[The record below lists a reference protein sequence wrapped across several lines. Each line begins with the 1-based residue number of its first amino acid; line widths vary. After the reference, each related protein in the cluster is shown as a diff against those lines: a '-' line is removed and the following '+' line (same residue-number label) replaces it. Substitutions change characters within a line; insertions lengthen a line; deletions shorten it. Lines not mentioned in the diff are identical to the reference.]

1 MATTAHKRDK
11 LNCGNCAGS
20 KYTERKENPT
30 PPQVWKDDEEYAYHR
45 DAEKVAFCLQWI
57 LIS

>member
-1 MATTAHKRDK
+1 MTTAAHKWDK
-11 LNCGNCAGS
+11 LRAGDWAGLKDREQAS
-20 KYTERKENPT
+20 PR

-45 DAEKVAFCLQWI
+45 DAEKAAFCLQWI